1 MNNAEALRDQYTSE
15 AFADV
20 DAAIQ
25 AANALIADPA
35 DASAT
40 AVVSATLNISVAL
53 QQLNV
58 SQSTDKL
65 KADLEDTIADA
76 KVQVE
81 EAVNGRPA
89 QIEAVNAAI
98 TAGETVLADAKATA
112 DDYKEAITN
121 ITKAVQE
128 LWDIVSKDE
137 LNAVIEEAEAIT
149 ADGYT
154 EDSYNALQNAIIA
167 AKEVAANDDATTTDV
182 TNAIT
187 SVLDA
192 IAGLVHE
199 DLDTSALEG
208 WIETVEQMVANID
221 DYRPSTV
228 VGLEDKL
235 NEAKDVLAN
244 ATTQAEIDEA
254 AEMLREAALNART
267 KADVEAL
274 VAAIEEAE
282 AIDLSQYTAASAQAV
297 RNAVANAKLLVDDPE
312 ATQEAVDAATNAILS
327 AIDNLQDVTTVP
339 GGSSDEPGTTPGGND
354 DTNTG
359 NQSGTDAGNGN
370 GGTQTDG
377 SGTAA
382 ENSTAGFAAMSVIA
396 LGALAAIFKKRTSLK
411 K

>member
-1 MNNAEALRDQYTSE
+1 
-15 AFADV
+15 
-20 DAAIQ
+20 
-25 AANALIADPA
+25 
-35 DASAT
+35 
-40 AVVSATLNISVAL
+40 
-53 QQLNV
+53 
-58 SQSTDKL
+58 
-65 KADLEDTIADA
+65 
-76 KVQVE
+76 
-81 EAVNGRPA
+81 
-89 QIEAVNAAI
+89 
-98 TAGETVLADAKATA
+98 
-112 DDYKEAITN
+112 
-121 ITKAVQE
+121 
-128 LWDIVSKDE
+128 
-137 LNAVIEEAEAIT
+137 
-149 ADGYT
+149 
-154 EDSYNALQNAIIA
+154 
-167 AKEVAANDDATTTDV
+167 
-182 TNAIT
+182 
-187 SVLDA
+187 
-192 IAGLVHE
+192 
-199 DLDTSALEG
+199 
-208 WIETVEQMVANID
+208 
-221 DYRPSTV
+221 
-228 VGLEDKL
+228 
-235 NEAKDVLAN
+235 
-244 ATTQAEIDEA
+244 
-254 AEMLREAALNART
+254 MLREAALNART